1 MKTTQT
7 LRLTFALLFLS
18 ICGACEAQDHPLVE
32 FQPATDSLIKL
43 SFSYPKTW
51 NWEVTPGSSKLSET
65 IYALNPYP
73 AKNLKKTGRSVSI
86 HVSLSSPQERMQ
98 EFIELLLRETT
109 TLNIFELIDDRTIQI
124 DDHPARWFTYKK
136 FPDISQGETQP
147 YTREEIYLLAGD
159 RYYIISLSILE
170 EEQDGQFHNEFKS
183 MIESIKI
190 LP

>member
-7 LRLTFALLFLS
+7 LRLTFALFLLT
-18 ICGACEAQDHPLVE
+18 ICGACESKDHPLVE

-51 NWEVTPGSSKLSET
+51 NWEMTPGSSKLSET
-65 IYALNPYP
+65 LYALNPYP
-73 AKNLKKTGRSVSI
+73 AEDLKKTGRLIAI
-86 HVSLSSPQERMQ
+86 HVSLNSPQERMQ
-98 EFIELLLRETT
+98 ESIELLLRNAL
-109 TLNIFELIDDRTIQI
+109 TLSTDGILNDKLIQI
-124 DDHPARWFTYKK
+124 GDHDIRWFTYKQA
-136 FPDISQGETQP
+136 PDISQGETQP
-147 YTREEIYLLAGD
+147 YIREKIYLLAGD